1 MDGFINV
8 LKPPGMTSS
17 DAVLFVRRLLPRK
30 TAVGH
35 GGTLDPDA
43 AGVLPVCV
51 GRATR
56 LFDYI
61 IDKTKVYIGELCLG
75 TTTDTADAAG
85 KVLETRPVRASADD
99 VKRVLPEFTGAIWQ
113 VPPMYSALKRD
124 GRPLYELARRGETLD
139 IPAREVMV
147 HGIAY
152 LRETAPGRH
161 LLSIECGKGVYIR
174 SLMRDIGERL
184 GDGGHMSFLLRAR
197 AGAFTVN
204 DAYTLD
210 ELKAMDDLTPA
221 LRPMDALLDGYARVD
236 VRPEYEGKVRAGVPL
251 RPEWTEGYPSG
262 EGLFRVYLNGV
273 FAGMG
278 EKTKTGEIRFRA
290 MLLPPTNETK

>member
-75 TTTDTADAAG
+75 VTTDTADASG
-85 KVLETRPVRASADD
+85 KVLETRSVRASADD
-99 VKRVLPEFTGAIWQ
+99 VKHVLPEFTGHIWQ

-139 IPAREVMV
+139 IPAFAA
-147 HGIAY
+147 IANEIC
-152 LRETAPGRH
+152 RRKET
-161 LLSIECGKGVYIR
+161 
-174 SLMRDIGERL
+174 
-184 GDGGHMSFLLRAR
+184 
-197 AGAFTVN
+197 T
-204 DAYTLD
+204 
-210 ELKAMDDLTPA
+210 
-221 LRPMDALLDGYARVD
+221 
-236 VRPEYEGKVRAGVPL
+236 
-251 RPEWTEGYPSG
+251 
-262 EGLFRVYLNGV
+262 
-273 FAGMG
+273 
-278 EKTKTGEIRFRA
+278 
-290 MLLPPTNETK
+290 

>member
-75 TTTDTADAAG
+75 VTTDTADASG

-99 VKRVLPEFTGAIWQ
+99 VKHVLPEFTGHIWQ

-124 GRPLYELARRGETLD
+124 GRPLYEL
-139 IPAREVMV
+139 
-147 HGIAY
+147 
-152 LRETAPGRH
+152 
-161 LLSIECGKGVYIR
+161 LSLIHI
-174 SLMRDIGERL
+174 
-184 GDGGHMSFLLRAR
+184 
-197 AGAFTVN
+197 
-204 DAYTLD
+204 
-210 ELKAMDDLTPA
+210 
-221 LRPMDALLDGYARVD
+221 
-236 VRPEYEGKVRAGVPL
+236 
-251 RPEWTEGYPSG
+251 
-262 EGLFRVYLNGV
+262 
-273 FAGMG
+273 
-278 EKTKTGEIRFRA
+278 
-290 MLLPPTNETK
+290 

>member
-75 TTTDTADAAG
+75 VTTDTADASG

-99 VKRVLPEFTGAIWQ
+99 VKHVLPEFTGHIWQ

-139 IPAREVMV
+139 IPAREVVV
-147 HGIAY
+147 HGVEY
-152 LRETAPGRH
+152 LCETAPGRH
-161 LLSIECGKGVYIR
+161 LLAIECGKGVYIR

-210 ELKAMDDLTPA
+210 ELKAMGDLTPRCVRWTRCLA
-221 LRPMDALLDGYARVD
+221 DISAWTCAGSMRRRCAR
-236 VRPEYEGKVRAGVPL
+236 ACC
-251 RPEWTEGYPSG
+251 SG
-262 EGLFRVYLNGV
+262 RSGRRTTRMQ
-273 FAGMG
+273 MG
-278 EKTKTGEIRFRA
+278 SSA
-290 MLLPPTNETK
+290 CM